1 MKQAKSWSNG
11 QKLKRLAQRYSVS
24 LLVLFGSE
32 AKGARR
38 EDSDVD
44 LAVWIEK
51 KLSPK
56 REIALMAE
64 MSGLFPGR
72 TTDVAILNESS
83 PPLRFE
89 VSKVGVPLYE
99 ERPGA
104 FLRFQLMAVRQ
115 YWETEKFRRMRAS
128 FLRRAAEAR

>member
-1 MKQAKSWSNG
+1 MKDAKRQSSR
-11 QKLKRLAQRYSVS
+11 KLADLARRYGVS
-24 LLVLFGSE
+24 LVVLFGSE
-32 AKGARR
+32 AKGAGR

-44 LAVWIEK
+44 LAVWTEK
-51 KLSPK
+51 RLSPR

-83 PPLRFE
+83 PLLRFE
-89 VSKVGVPLYE
+89 VSKAGVPLYE

-104 FLRFQLMAVRQ
+104 FLRFRLMAVRQ
-115 YWETEKFRRMRAS
+115 YWETEKFRRMRAR